1 MNKSVIVSG
10 KEKKNI
16 EIWRRDVECLA
27 VGLVVFII
35 QTKVEK
41 VIPKTHEFFRS
52 SRRRKKK
59 RKKKRKSILPKLL
72 KTHVPITCISH
83 VSHAISSVF
92 TTKSRKHLLQ
102 N

>member
-41 VIPKTHEFFRS
+41 VIPKAHEFFRS

-59 RKKKRKSILPKLL
+59 RKKKEEIDFAKTFEKSRAY
-72 KTHVPITCISH
+72 HMYITC
-83 VSHAISSVF
+83 
-92 TTKSRKHLLQ
+92 KSRDK
-102 N
+102 